1 MFDHRNLKPWGWS
14 GSKSRMV
21 FPLDGQLVDCGQLVC
36 FRKVQM
42 AWMPIPPLWSP
53 SSGECESQ
61 RRVRWF
67 GIWRWAGTS
76 TAAGKD
82 GEHMWNMGSEGG
94 RLFARFV
101 EGNVVVCFCNQL
113 GQIRFLW
120 LAPEL
125 FLDSPLRWWS
135 HYCAYPFFWC
145 GSFRVQLQDGSLC
158 RYSNPQNCRK
168 VQHSLK

>member
-1 MFDHRNLKPWGWS
+1 MFDHRNLKHWGWS

-82 GEHMWNMGSEGG
+82 GEHMWKMGSV
-94 RLFARFV
+94 RKI
-101 EGNVVVCFCNQL
+101 VCSICWRKCCSVFCNQL

-125 FLDSPLRWWS
+125 FELFLDSPSRWWS
-135 HYCAYPFFWC
+135 HYCAYPFKMWFFPCSASGW
-145 GSFRVQLQDGSLC
+145 FIV
-158 RYSNPQNCRK
+158 YSNPQNCRK